1 MGMQQ
6 LIGQAQKLHIV
17 RDVDLALL
25 DFMYRRGSNPISDY
39 LAWAILLV
47 SRHSAMGHVCVDL
60 KAVLAEPL
68 TYFCLPI
75 DDQDGQGPNPTRL
88 AFEAGLTAFIKPLTL
103 SQWIDEISASEAVTV
118 IDHVDSSIHVET
130 PFVLD
135 LSQSRALF
143 YLTRYWQCEQQLAGF
158 IEARSQHSNR
168 LPEQATAIIKALF
181 PNAANQ
187 AAHNVNWQRVAV
199 ALAARSHCAI
209 ITGGPG
215 TGKTTTVLKLLALLQ
230 ALQLTQGLG
239 PLHIKLAAPTGKAA
253 ARLNASIAS
262 NLQQQVFPTN
272 DHFDGEQLKAAIPT
286 EVSTLHRLL
295 GPIANSRQFR
305 HHATNPIAA
314 DVIVID
320 EASMV
325 DLEMMANLVQA
336 LDKHTRLILLG
347 DKDQLASVEAG
358 SVLGDLCA
366 DASKGHYLPE
376 TIKWLNAFTG
386 DQLSDQYVSAAGRPL
401 AQSTTMLRVSHR
413 FQQGGSI
420 DALASLVNAGLYEGQ
435 PSLLPVQDLYAIVAQ
450 EAALAERKKRQ
461 PQVQL
466 FHQPSSAN
474 SSSVSWL
481 QTSLAHSLQTGYSTY
496 LKLVEQG
503 PEDDQDQWA
512 SAVLAAHASF
522 QLLVALRRGQWGVEG
537 MNATIEY
544 LLQKADLLPNAD
556 TEWYPGRP
564 VMVSRND
571 YHLGL
576 MNGDIGVCLPYTDKQ
591 SGAEMLRVAFSAG
604 AEGIRWVLPSRL
616 RAVETVF
623 ALTVHKSQGSEF
635 SHTMLMLPAHNN
647 PVLTKELLYTG
658 ITRARQCFSLVYGDE
673 QVLEQAMTRKVVRA
687 SGLSNRF

>member
-25 DFMYRRGSNPISDY
+25 DFMYRRGNHTISDY
-39 LAWAILLV
+39 LAWAMLLA

-60 KAVLAEPL
+60 KAVLDDPL
-68 TYFCLPI
+68 AYFCLPI
-75 DDQDGQGPNPTRL
+75 EDQDRQGPNPTRL
-88 AFEAGLTAFIKPLTL
+88 AFEVGLTAFIKPLTL
-103 SQWIDEISASEAVTV
+103 SQWIDEIGASEAVTV
-118 IDHVDSSIHVET
+118 IDKADSSKQVET

-135 LSQSRALF
+135 LSQSQVLF
-143 YLTRYWQCEQQLAGF
+143 YLTRYWQCEQQLASF
-158 IEARSQHSNR
+158 IESRSQHRNR
-168 LPEQATAIIKALF
+168 LPEQAMAIIQALF
-181 PNAANQ
+181 PHAANEP
-187 AAHNVNWQRVAV
+187 AHYVDWQRVAV
-199 ALAARSHCAI
+199 ALTARSHCAI

-215 TGKTTTVLKLLALLQ
+215 TGKTTTVLRLLALLQ
-230 ALQLTQGLG
+230 ALQLTEGLA

-253 ARLNASIAS
+253 ARLNASIAN
-262 NLQQQVFPTN
+262 NLQHQVFPTN
-272 DHFDGEQLKAAIPT
+272 DNFDGEQLKAAIPT

-305 HHATNPIAA
+305 HHATNPIGA
-314 DVIVID
+314 DIVVID

-336 LDKHTRLILLG
+336 LDKHTRLILIG

-366 DASKGHYLPE
+366 DASKGHYLPG
-376 TIKWLNAFTG
+376 TVAWLQAFTG
-386 DQLSDQYVSAAGRPL
+386 DQISAQYVAADGRAL
-401 AQSTTMLRVSHR
+401 AQTTTMLRVSHR

-420 DALASLVNAGLYEGQ
+420 DALASLVNEGLYEGQ
-435 PSLLPVQDLYAIVAQ
+435 PSLLPVEDLYAIAAQ
-450 EAALAERKKRQ
+450 EVALAERKKRQ
-461 PQVQL
+461 AQVQL
-466 FHQPSSAN
+466 FHQPPPATTRAVN
-474 SSSVSWL
+474 WL
-481 QTSLAHSLQTGYSTY
+481 EPSLIASLQAGYSTY
-496 LKLVEQG
+496 LQLVQQG
-503 PEDDQDQWA
+503 PKDDQDQWA
-512 SAVLAAHASF
+512 GTVLAAHTSF

-537 MNATIEY
+537 MNASIED
-544 LLQKADLLPNAD
+544 LLQRADLLPAID
-556 TEWYPGRP
+556 TDWYPGRP

-576 MNGDIGVCLPYTDKQ
+576 MNGDMGVCLPYVDKQ
-591 SGAEMLRVAFSAG
+591 SGAKMLRVAFNTGAG
-604 AEGIRWVLPSRL
+604 DIRWVLPSRL

-658 ITRARQCFSLVYGDE
+658 ITRARECFSLVYGDE